1 MRNIVQLVILMA
13 AFSLA
18 VFTGCKKEFDEP
30 PVGSLPNLTA
40 NKTLA
45 ALIALHTP
53 GGAAVQITDDVI
65 ISGIVNADDRS
76 GNFYK
81 QIVIQDSTAGLAIRL
96 NGSGLYNK
104 YPIGTQVFVKC
115 KGLYISRYGGA
126 PQLGGTAASDPIEEL
141 RMPSIVIAGAKNQ
154 TLKPLDRT
162 ITSLTKADINMLIKL
177 DKVEFKTGSAGTTYA
192 DAVNLLTVNKILADC
207 NNNEV
212 AVRNSGYADFAA
224 ARIPTRNGSLTA
236 VFSVFSTSNAITT
249 SNYQLF
255 IRDTNDVKMT
265 NLRCNGSG
273 GGPGPL
279 ATISAIRAVYTGTLT
294 AAPNNKIE
302 GIVTSDRANG
312 NYDTKSVAIQDATAG
327 ITVRFTANHT
337 YNVGDKLSID
347 VTGVELSEFSG
358 LLQLNNCP
366 TANVTLMS
374 SGNTVTPRTCT
385 LADLNANA
393 NVWESTLVKI
403 VSATLPSGTYSGNKT
418 LTDPTGTVALY
429 TKPTAAFAGTS
440 MPSGAVSVVGI
451 ISDFSGAQLLLR
463 NTTDV
468 SGGVGPTPSVLVNI
482 SDIKAL
488 YTGAAT
494 TIASKKIKGVI
505 ISDRSTLNLV
515 ANNLVLQDA
524 AGRGVVVRFLNGTT
538 AVNHTFDLG
547 RSLEVELDGAVI
559 TKFNGLY
566 QVEVQGLAK
575 ATDLGA
581 GTLPTPT
588 VLTTQ
593 QATAG
598 IATYESTLVK
608 IVNATINS
616 GTYSGSKTVTD
627 AAGTLTM
634 FTRTQATFA
643 ASTVPSTS
651 VSITGY
657 LSIFTTTGTGGIQLQ
672 IRGTSDVQ

>member
-45 ALIALHTP
+45 ALIAMHTP

-81 QIVIQDSTAGLAIRL
+81 QLVIQDATAGLAIRL

-115 KGLYISRYGGA
+115 KGLFISRYGGA
-126 PQLGGTAASDPIEEL
+126 PQLAGTAASDPIEEL
-141 RMPSIVIAGAKNQ
+141 RLPSILIAGAKNQ
-154 TLKPLDRT
+154 PLTPLART

-192 DAVNLLTVNKILADC
+192 DAVNLLTVNKTLADC

-212 AVRNSGYADFAA
+212 FVRNSGYADFAA
-224 ARIPTRNGSLTA
+224 ARIPTGNGSLTA

-265 NLRCNGSG
+265 NLRCNGSS

-279 ATISAIRAVYTGTLT
+279 ATISAIRAVYTGATT

-302 GIVTSDRANG
+302 GIVTSDRVNG
-312 NYDTKSVAIQDATAG
+312 NYETKNIAIQDATAG

-347 VTGVELSEFSG
+347 VTGVELSEYSG
-358 LLQLNNCP
+358 LLQLSNCP
-366 TANVTLMS
+366 TANVTVMS

-385 LADLNANA
+385 IADLNANA
-393 NVWESTLVKI
+393 NAWESTLVKI
-403 VSATLPSGTYSGNKT
+403 INATLPSGTYSGSKT

-429 TKPTAAFAGTS
+429 TKPTAAFAGAS
-440 MPSGAVSVVGI
+440 IPSGTVSVVGI
-451 ISDFSGAQLLLR
+451 LSDFSGTQLLLR
-463 NTTDV
+463 STADV
-468 SGGVGPTPSVLVNI
+468 SGVGPTPSVLVNI

-488 YTGAAT
+488 YTSAAT
-494 TIASKKIKGVI
+494 TIAAKKIKGVI
-505 ISDRSTLNLV
+505 ISDRSTLNIV

-524 AGRGVVVRFLNGTT
+524 AGGGVVVRFLNGT
-538 AVNHTFDLG
+538 APVNHTFDLG

-643 ASTVPSTS
+643 ASTVPTTS

-657 LSIFTTTGTGGIQLQ
+657 LGIFNTSTANTIQLQ
-672 IRGTSDVQ
+672 IRSTGDVQ